1 MAEGITAVWKRVT
14 PELRDEL
21 VAFWLAEG
29 ALDDAGVA
37 EARTEQVVCIGREA
51 DGSIWGVGTAVLQ
64 VLPQLGQP
72 TYACRQFFS
81 ARRRGKGQMMAFFGV
96 VRDTLE
102 LYNQALA
109 QPESIGILLEIQN
122 DMVAAR
128 YQLAY
133 EPEAD
138 AYFIGYSPRG
148 HHLRVVYFDG
158 ARLLLPPK
166 PAQRSPPPSG
176 GAGAA
181 QG

>member
-1 MAEGITAVWKRVT
+1 MMADGITPVWKRVT

-29 ALDDAGVA
+29 ALDDPDVA
-37 EARTEQVVCIGREA
+37 AKRAEQVTCIGREA
-51 DGSIWGVGTAVLQ
+51 DGSIWGVGTALLQ

-81 ARRRGKGQMMAFFGV
+81 ASRRGKGQMMAFFAV

-102 LYNQALA
+102 LYNHALEE
-109 QPESIGILLEIQN
+109 PESIGILLEVQN
-122 DMVAAR
+122 DMLSSR

-166 PAQRSPPPSG
+166 PPQRRPPVG
-176 GAGAA
+176 RMGIAEG
-181 QG
+181 